1 MGISK
6 KNFIVSDESVD
17 LLRGGNTVRSLFGS
31 FGASLRETRLT
42 SILGYLIAQEPAP
55 WRRLFHIHDPLSLV
69 RVEFSQKTGRADIWL
84 ECASESIVVEAK
96 VTGADPTG
104 QSRKYKADRAV
115 LISDHFPHSNQ
126 LSGVDL
132 YFNWTQIAS
141 FLQSEYL
148 DATRGRPHLNF
159 LAKEVVRYMAENNL
173 IRSGSIL
180 EVYVRE
186 INHPATLRLFLKGQL
201 YSCPYQKAGKA
212 GQAIYFAPHFG
223 QKLAR
228 ALPGIYSGI
237 SFVAKIEAVEVLN
250 TWNQF
255 LQAVK
260 RHRGA
265 RWLNSNK
272 EVSSPIRRELRQGK
286 EQKTFLFLSEP
297 RLVFNPPINKNLLQ
311 GGTGFLS
318 KRAFSFDELFE
329 AWGKS
334 GSSRI

>member
-1 MGISK
+1 L
-6 KNFIVSDESVD
+6 ES
-17 LLRGGNTVRSLFGS
+17 
-31 FGASLRETRLT
+31 
-42 SILGYLIAQEPAP
+42 
-55 WRRLFHIHDPLSLV
+55 
-69 RVEFSQKTGRADIWL
+69 
-84 ECASESIVVEAK
+84 ASENIVVEAK
-96 VTGADPTG
+96 VTGADPTD
-104 QSRKYKADRAV
+104 QSEKYKADREV

-126 LSGVDL
+126 LAGANL
-132 YFNWTQIAS
+132 YYNWIQIAS

-148 DATRGRPHLNF
+148 EATKGRPHLHF

-186 INHPATLRLFLKGQL
+186 INHPATLTLFLKGHL
-201 YSCPYQKAGKA
+201 YACPYQKAGKA

-223 QKLAR
+223 QKLAK

-255 LQAVK
+255 RQAVK
-260 RHRGA
+260 KHRGA

-272 EVSSPIRRELRQGK
+272 EIISQIRRELKPGK

-311 GGTGFLS
+311 EGTGFLS
-318 KRAFSFDELFE
+318 KRAFAFDELFE
-329 AWGKS
+329 AWSKS
-334 GSSRI
+334 GSARI